1 MGIFLIFPD
10 GLPEDQ
16 IAPRVILTASNDTS
30 LTINQQI
37 LQRQLGDVTTNF
49 AADHSEV
56 PNNPDEANNYPQEFL
71 HTLTPSG
78 MPPHTLE
85 LKVGCIVML
94 LRTLDPTNGLC
105 NGTRLL
111 VRHLYRNSIGAE
123 VLDVSH
129 AGNRVLTPKIM
140 LRPSNV
146 HLPFQ
151 LCRIQLPVPL
161 AYSMTINKAQG
172 QTFQVRV

>member
-30 LTINQQI
+30 LNINQQI

-94 LRTLDPTNGLC
+94 LRNLDPTNGLC
-105 NGTRLL
+105 NGTRLF

-129 AGNRVLTPKIM
+129 AGNRVLTPKVM